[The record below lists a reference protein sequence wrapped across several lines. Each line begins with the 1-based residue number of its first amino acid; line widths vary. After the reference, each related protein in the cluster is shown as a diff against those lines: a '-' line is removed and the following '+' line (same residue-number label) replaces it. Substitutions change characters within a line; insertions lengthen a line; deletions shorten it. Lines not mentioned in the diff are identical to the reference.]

1 MRVVIG
7 ADHGGFELKE
17 QLKKFL
23 KAGGYEIED
32 AGSLKMDGNDDY
44 PDFARK
50 VAEAVGK
57 EGREIGQRNV
67 MGILVCRSAA
77 GMVIAANKV
86 RGVRAVAAFDETSAI
101 HSRQHNDA
109 NVLALSGDWLE
120 AGAAR
125 NVLKAWLEAPYSN
138 EARHTRRLKKILEME
153 EK

>member
-23 KAGGYEIED
+23 KAGSYDVED
-32 AGSLKMDGNDDY
+32 VGNLKMEKNDDY

-57 EGREIGQRNV
+57 EGREIGQRSV
-67 MGILVCRSAA
+67 MGVLVCRSAA

-86 RGVRAVAAFDETSAI
+86 KGVRAVAAFDETSAI
-101 HSRQHNDA
+101 HSREHNDA

-125 NVLKAWLEAPYSN
+125 NVLEAWLGTPYSN
-138 EARHTRRLKKILEME
+138 EARHTRRLKKILDLER
-153 EK
+153 